1 MLSTSLT
8 LTDRDEYMTAEDGEV
23 PEESQDEMQ
32 LELRKSV
39 ENPNTIYRQVSVPQ
53 TTFQAMTNKFIG
65 AIKKLNGADIRP
77 QIKKKKVTRRIINS
91 DTQNMLMSNDA

>member
-32 LELRKSV
+32 LDLRKSV
-39 ENPNTIYRQVSVPQ
+39 ENPNTI
-53 TTFQAMTNKFIG
+53 
-65 AIKKLNGADIRP
+65 
-77 QIKKKKVTRRIINS
+77 
-91 DTQNMLMSNDA
+91 